1 MHYFQFK
8 VYKNA
13 IEECFG
19 GISLR
24 HGQRNT
30 VQSNYL
36 RLRSIYD
43 RDNYGI
49 SVHDSDHIVRDNWV
63 IDAGENNGIRMSG
76 SDGPDDCS
84 ACHVRAKNVKV
95 MGNTLVNSALRIG
108 RKFPKGNYKPP
119 ENIQIEN
126 MKASNIHDFAMIG
139 GEELYNSDSF
149 QGNHYIFNLRHNHYG
164 VDQGG
169 SKLALLARII
179 VLSNWYQ

>member
-1 MHYFQFK
+1 
-8 VYKNA
+8 
-13 IEECFG
+13 
-19 GISLR
+19 
-24 HGQRNT
+24 
-30 VQSNYL
+30 
-36 RLRSIYD
+36 
-43 RDNYGI
+43 
-49 SVHDSDHIVRDNWV
+49 
-63 IDAGENNGIRMSG
+63 MSG

-149 QGNHYIFNLRHNHYG
+149 QGNPTTFLGKNQFTG
-164 VDQGG
+164 P
-169 SKLALLARII
+169 KLVPDDAMKNIQPILLKTIIWRMKPDALGDHGTKRIKLI
-179 VLSNWYQ
+179 KCNAGTSWEEKLPDC